1 MLSVFK
7 QIQPPGRR
15 AADKRDSVKKDC
27 GEEGLPGRKTA
38 EKRDFREERLRSK
51 RTSGK
56 RDCRLSLFQKF
67 FLFKS
72 LEKLYPE
79 RLVKVRIKRIYRH
92 LCACK
97 QYYRQLCAH

>member
-38 EKRDFREERLRSK
+38 DKRDSVK
-51 RTSGK
+51 K
-56 RDCRLSLFQKF
+56 DCG
-67 FLFKS
+67 
-72 LEKLYPE
+72 
-79 RLVKVRIKRIYRH
+79 VKGLPGRGT
-92 LCACK
+92 AG
-97 QYYRQLCAH
+97 